1 MISQQKEGCIQIV
14 SLHEAKKASLNR
26 KWTSLSRYALENS
39 VFERA

>member
-14 SLHEAKKASLNR
+14 PSHEAKKASLNR
-26 KWTSLSRYALENS
+26 KWTSLSGYALVNS